1 MIDEQQA
8 LRHERAALYE
18 TVRELS
24 PEEWDT
30 ASLCEGWRI
39 RDVIAHVNLGV
50 TITVPAVLV
59 GLLAARGD
67 FDRFMKKYAVKK
79 GSRPVPAL
87 LAETEMVAG
96 SSRNPPTTKRVDL
109 AIDALVHHH
118 DIAIP
123 LGRTVPTDAARL
135 RWLADGMV
143 GANKAIGSAERSRGL
158 RLIAT
163 DIDWHYGTGPEV
175 RGPAAALIYAAAGRG
190 ALDEVLDGEG
200 LAALQERRR

>member
-18 TVRELS
+18 TVRDLS
-24 PEEWDT
+24 PTEWDT
-30 ASLCEGWRI
+30 ASLCDGWRV
-39 RDVIAHVNLGV
+39 RDVVAHVNLGV
-50 TITVPAVLV
+50 TITVPSVMF

-67 FDRFMKKYAVKK
+67 FARFMKSHAVKK
-79 GSRPVPAL
+79 GSRPLREL
-87 LAETEMVAG
+87 LAETEMVAA
-96 SSRNPPTTKRVDL
+96 SSRIPPTTKRVDL

-118 DIAIP
+118 DVAIP
-123 LGRTVPTDAARL
+123 LGRTVPTDDARL

-175 RGPAAALIYAAAGRG
+175 RGPATALIYAASGRG
-190 ALDEVLDGEG
+190 ALDDHLDGDG
-200 LAALQERRR
+200 LATLQERRR

>member
-1 MIDEQQA
+1 MIDERQA

-18 TVRELS
+18 TVRDLS
-24 PEEWDT
+24 PAEWDA
-30 ASLCEGWRI
+30 ASLCEGWRV

-50 TITVPAVLV
+50 TITKSAAVF
-59 GLLAARGD
+59 GLLGARGD
-67 FDRFMKKYAVKK
+67 FHQFMKKHAIRK
-79 GSRPVPAL
+79 GSRPLAEL

-96 SSRNPPTTKRVDL
+96 SSHNPPTTKRVDL

-118 DIAIP
+118 DVAIP
-123 LGRTVPTDAARL
+123 LGRTVPTDDARL
-135 RWLADGMV
+135 RWLADGVV

-175 RGPAAALIYAAAGRG
+175 RGPATALIFAASGRAALDD
-190 ALDEVLDGEG
+190 LLDGDG
-200 LAALQERRR
+200 LVALQQRRR